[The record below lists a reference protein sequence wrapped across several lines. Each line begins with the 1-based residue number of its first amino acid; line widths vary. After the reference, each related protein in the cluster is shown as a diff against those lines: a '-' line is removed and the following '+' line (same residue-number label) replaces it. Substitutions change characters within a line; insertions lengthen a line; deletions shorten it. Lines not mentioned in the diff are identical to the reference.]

1 MILSPQL
8 LLNAYAQG
16 IFPMADETGEIGW
29 YRPVYRAIIPLDGL
43 HVSRS
48 LRRTLRQEP
57 YEIRVDHAFRRV
69 MEQCARSMPGR
80 EETWISP
87 EIIDAYC
94 HLHDLGYA
102 HSVECWSVDGELVGG
117 LYGVALR
124 GLFAGESMFS
134 HVRDASKVALTH
146 LVQRLNERGFSLL
159 DTQYVTDHLV
169 SMGAV
174 EIPATAY
181 DGLLQQALERDITFV

>member
-16 IFPMADETGEIGW
+16 IFPMADETGDIGW

-48 LRRTLRQEP
+48 LRRTLRQQP
-57 YEIRVDHAFRRV
+57 YEIRINHAFRQV
-69 MEQCARSMPGR
+69 MEQCARPMPGR

-94 HLHDLGYA
+94 RLHDLGYA
-102 HSVECWSVDGELVGG
+102 HSVECWSDRDELVGG

-134 HVRDASKVALTH
+134 QARDASKIALYH

-174 EIPATAY
+174 EIPAAAY
-181 DGLLQQALERDITFV
+181 DLLLKQAVDKDVTFV